1 VRLYV
6 ADIANET
13 AVIHIVSRTSNGN
26 DVARRTHKSS
36 GLKSHANIVAA
47 SGARECGSADGRVV
61 VPRDIAQ
68 KRKITDGSVGAAHA
82 IALQC
87 LKPVAVLLSPT
98 VLLKRANV
106 PLAVLES
113 PSVLL
118 ESAPTPNGSVRT
130 FPGLACQR
138 VVTHS
143 RIVVAYIVVD
153 HRGCSNGRV
162 SFAAGVQDKRRSAN
176 ARV

>member
-1 VRLYV
+1 LYV

-47 SGARECGSADGRVV
+47 SGARECRSADGRVV

-87 LKPVAVLLSPT
+87 LKTSGRIAVANGVVKKSERSIGRVGVTEGVVKKCPT
-98 VLLKRANV
+98 
-106 PLAVLES
+106 
-113 PSVLL
+113 
-118 ESAPTPNGSVRT
+118 TNGSVRT

-143 RIVVAYIVVD
+143 RIVVA